1 MKREQWII
9 METESNYNFTR
20 KFASKMCSV
29 CVDYIFLPI
38 TIWLIDMEYELNPV
52 EIDADV

>member
-1 MKREQWII
+1 

-20 KFASKMCSV
+20 KIASKVCSV

-52 EIDADV
+52 EDT